1 MKRIFRIFLFCVASL
16 SCHLAPA
23 SAAEEYPL
31 KKVLVIVE
39 GSSSLK
45 NYAMGD
51 GRQLA
56 ALLGHFRTSTA
67 IKGVQEYRPGELE
80 NYDYTFYVG
89 FEPRNAVPAKFLD
102 DVYTTK
108 KTVIWISTG
117 MTEFSERYN
126 LRKRFGFTVTGID
139 STSKFDEVRANN
151 ATFTKGEPHLGIIHI
166 FNSAAVKVMATAY
179 SATREKEAPYAI
191 AAKNLIYF
199 ADSPFAYA
207 IPSDHYIYFADI
219 LHDILRENHEVSHR
233 AMIRIED
240 VSVYDNPDNL
250 REIADILSS
259 RGIPFM
265 VGVIPF
271 FVDPGEGT
279 RMSLSDNPDLV
290 DALQY
295 MVRNGGTIVMHGI
308 THQYKGVTASDYEF
322 WDDNLGGPIKGETEE
337 ADVRKI
343 EMGIQEFMK
352 NGLYPLVWET
362 PHYTASFTFYRTIAK
377 YFSTACEQRLSIEDA
392 DFSQFF
398 PYIIKKDLF
407 GQTIYPENL
416 GYVPLNPDKDSSR
429 ASVDELINYAKY
441 QLYVRDGVA
450 TAFFHAFLDLDL
462 LKQLVDGLEGL
473 GYSFIDMREETNWV
487 KTKDRVIL
495 SGTQDYTI
503 TLKDQYLVEAYY
515 DKGGEVRERIIS
527 DKRFLG
533 PVTKHIE
540 LEPGE
545 FYKAEPTEF
554 REREE
559 TFAEKTA
566 AKIERLYDNLFTKE
580 DNWKPARVVV
590 LWNHYARGAFYND
603 QASFAA
609 VFRSVNI
616 PVDTIFLGQPI
627 NLADYN
633 LLVVPAAI
641 ADSLRKDD
649 IATITSYVE
658 SGGNIVIDAKTDLAE
673 EFGFNY
679 ANTRVDVRVVRD
691 RLFPEEQIAW
701 RYSELVTKFDADR
714 LDKIFCIDDATE
726 APVVVGKSFG
736 KGKVLYINSRFDP
749 HSQLG
754 YSQYPFFLEYV
765 RRFFQLRPIVRR
777 EQLEFFFDPGFR
789 QHYSVENLVRS
800 WVSNGIRVVH
810 AAGWHQYPK
819 YTYDYARLIRLAHA
833 NGILVYAWL
842 EPPQVSQMFWKNH
855 PEWREKNIRGDDI
868 MPSWR
873 FPVALTDSLCLS
885 AVIAQYRSFLRS
897 YDWDGVD
904 LAELYFDAGRG
915 FEEPKLFTPAH
926 PSARIEL
933 KRKYGIDLAAAFD
946 SLSPSYWKINPAVKE
961 IIVNYRVQKIQAVYD
976 SLLHTFGE
984 IANEKPGFQII
995 VTALDDFGSPELRE
1009 KFGCDMHSILQL
1021 QKQYGFTL
1029 QVEDPQS
1036 KWSSDPRRYVEM
1048 GRFYSTL
1055 VDRSKLMLD
1064 LNILNFRRKDAVIP
1078 FPTLVQTGTEAFHL
1092 VRSASIGAPRSTIY
1106 SESSM
1111 NPQDLSPLACSLASD
1126 IKYRFAGSRI
1136 TVEAASSFVL
1146 RLPKDVNEI
1155 SLDGMPLSPFRDSRY
1170 VIPAGE
1176 HSIATTPQTASTFS
1190 AHELQTRVMSATG
1203 NLLSLSYGLRDVTFE
1218 YESETRMLVSLSNT
1232 PTSITVDGQPYESGP
1247 MKGNDCFSVF
1257 LPTGRHTANI
1267 VTGGRFAYGVN
1278 ITSFWSTT
1286 AIAVF
1291 SALAISLLFLM
1302 YLILKISRGIAGLR
1316 KA

>member
-1 MKRIFRIFLFCVASL
+1 MKRAFGILLICIISS
-16 SCHLAPA
+16 SCATLLAG
-23 SAAEEYPL
+23 SSDDVPL
-31 KKVLVIVE
+31 KKILIVVE
-39 GSSSLK
+39 GSTNLK

-56 ALLGHFRTSTA
+56 ALMGHFKTSTM

-80 NYDYTFYVG
+80 NYDYVFYVG
-89 FEPRNAVPAKFLD
+89 FEPRNAVPGKFLD
-102 DVYTTK
+102 DVFATK
-108 KTVIWISTG
+108 KPVIWISTG
-117 MTEFSERYN
+117 MTEFCERYN
-126 LRKRFGFTVTGID
+126 VKKRFGFTVAGID
-139 STSKFDEVRANN
+139 STSRFDEIRANN
-151 ATFTKGEPHLGIIHI
+151 STFTKGEPHLGIIRI
-166 FNSAAVKVMATAY
+166 FNSATVKVMAAAY
-179 SATREKEAPYAI
+179 STTRGKESPYAI
-191 AAKNLIYF
+191 VAKNLIYF

-207 IPSDHYIYFADI
+207 IPSDHYIYFADV
-219 LHDILRENHEVSHR
+219 LHDILHEDHEVSHR

-240 VSVYDNPDNL
+240 VTVYDNPDNL

-279 RMSLSDNPDLV
+279 RLSLSDNPDLV

-308 THQYKGVTASDYEF
+308 THQYKGVTASDFEF

-337 ADVRKI
+337 ADARRI

-377 YFSTACEQRLSIEDA
+377 YFSTVCEQRLSIEDA

-416 GYVPLNPDKDSSR
+416 GYVPLNPDKDSSM
-429 ASVDELINYAKY
+429 ASVDALISYAKC

-450 TAFFHAFLDLDL
+450 TAFFHAFLDPDL
-462 LKQLVDGLEGL
+462 LKQLVDGIEGL
-473 GYSFIDMREETNWV
+473 GYTFIDMREETNWV

-495 SGTQDYTI
+495 SGTQDFTI
-503 TLKDQYLVEAYY
+503 ALKDQFLLEAYY
-515 DKGGEVRERIIS
+515 DKTGEVRERTIS

-533 PVTKHIE
+533 AVTKHIA

-559 TFAEKTA
+559 TFVEKTA
-566 AKIERLYDNLFTKE
+566 AKIERLYDNLFAKE
-580 DNWKPARVVV
+580 ENWKPARVVL
-590 LWNHYARGAFYND
+590 LWNHYARGGSYND

-609 VFRSVNI
+609 VFRSINV
-616 PVDTIFLGQPI
+616 PVDTIFIGQPI
-627 NLADYN
+627 NLSTYN
-633 LLVVPAAI
+633 LLIVPAAI
-641 ADSLRKDD
+641 ADSLHREDV
-649 IATITSYVE
+649 TRITSYVE
-658 SGGNIVIDAKTDLAE
+658 SGGNIVIDTKTDLAE

-691 RLFPEEQIAW
+691 RLYPEEQIAW
-701 RYSELVTKFDADR
+701 KYSELVTKFDTDR
-714 LDKIFCIDDATE
+714 LDKVFCADDATE
-726 APVVVGKSFG
+726 APIVVGKSYG
-736 KGKVLYINSRFDP
+736 KGKILYINSRFDA

-765 RRFFQLRPIVRR
+765 RRFFQLRPIIRR

-800 WVSNGIRVVH
+800 WVSNGIRTIHV
-810 AAGWHQYPK
+810 AGWHQYPK

-855 PEWREKNIRGDDI
+855 PEWREKNIKGDDAA
-868 MPSWR
+868 PSWR
-873 FPVALTDSLCLS
+873 YPLALTDTLCLK
-885 AVIAQYRSFLRS
+885 AMVAEYRTFLRS

-904 LAELYFDAGRG
+904 LAELYFEAGRG

-926 PSARIEL
+926 PTARLEL
-933 KRKYGIDLAAAFD
+933 RRKYGIELAAAFD
-946 SLSPSYWKINPAVKE
+946 SLSPMYWKINPVVKE
-961 IIVNYRVQKIQAVYD
+961 IIINYRVQKLQAVYD
-976 SLLHTFGE
+976 SLLRTFDE
-984 IANEKPGFQII
+984 IAKEKPGFQII
-995 VTALDDFGSPELRE
+995 VTALDDFGSPDLRE
-1009 KFGCDMHSILQL
+1009 KFGCDMRSILQL
-1021 QKQYGFTL
+1021 QKEYGFSL

-1036 KWSSDPRRYVEM
+1036 KWSSDPRRYIEM
-1048 GRFYSTL
+1048 GRFYSAF

-1064 LNILNFRRKDAVIP
+1064 LNILNFRHKDAIIP

-1092 VRSASIGAPRSTIY
+1092 IRSASIGAPRLTIY

-1111 NPQDLSPLACSLASD
+1111 NPQDLNTLASSLASD
-1126 IKYRFAGSRI
+1126 VNYRFIGSTI
-1136 TVEAASSFVL
+1136 TVKAQSSFVL
-1146 RLPKDVNEI
+1146 RLPKDINEI
-1155 SLDGMPLSPFRDSRY
+1155 SLDGIPLPPFRDSRF

-1176 HSIATTPQTASTFS
+1176 HSVTMTPQTASTFS
-1190 AHELQTRVMSATG
+1190 THELQTRVMSSTG
-1203 NLLSLSYGLRDVTFE
+1203 NLLSVSYGLRDATFE
-1218 YESETRMLVSLSNT
+1218 YQSEARMLVSLSNM
-1232 PTSITVDGQPYESGP
+1232 PTSITIDGEPFESTV

-1257 LPTGRHTANI
+1257 LPTGRHSANI

-1302 YLILKISRGIAGLR
+1302 YIFLKISRGVSVLR